1 MKLKNFSL
9 LFLLAFIFTWS
20 CQKDADVF
28 APVISGVEV
37 DTVLNIGDKLVLAP
51 DITNLVGIG
60 YTWSVNGN
68 EVASGQIDYTFTA
81 TEPGVFVVTFSAS
94 NKGGAGER
102 TYKIMVEK
110 PIAITLKNGLSV
122 ARSIVLDIEPSI
134 DGPERNDYEYEWAIG
149 DSIIGQTATLPFIS
163 VKPGDYTLT
172 LTAKAGKQ
180 STSASCDVK
189 VEDAEYSSY
198 STSLLE
204 YKPNYGNFS
213 TARWLTP
220 FKGNSTEFSYP
231 YNEYLTAVSQH
242 LKENYFH
249 ELHLGWWGGSAIFG
263 FDHTVVNALKSTG
276 DIQLQLFDY
285 IQNEHVFWVAY
296 DQNKNGKPDEDEWY
310 EIKTDYWGKGDVIDY
325 EQTLTIS
332 LVTFENGDSKVHQE
346 WVDNQDEKGETMI
359 GNGPWEQLLGN
370 IPGGHV
376 DNGNLSIYDG
386 WGDTFIFK
394 GRLVKTL
401 VPRRGAGSGQSYRIY
416 NINIAD
422 AVDKD
427 GNAVL
432 LPGADFL
439 RVQNI
444 SMTYRDDNLEQP
456 KQSYSATVRG
466 IKDNHL

>member
-198 STSLLE
+198 VNSLLE
-204 YKPNYGNFS
+204 YKPSYANLSTSSWLQPFTNSSKVFS
-213 TARWLTP
+213 SSYDKYIQELSEHIAE
-220 FKGNSTEFSYP
+220 NSFS
-231 YNEYLTAVSQH
+231 
-242 LKENYFH
+242 
-249 ELHLGWWGGSAIFG
+249 ELGLGWWGGSAVFG
-263 FDHTVVNALKSTG
+263 FDHTVANVIGTN
-276 DIQLQLFDY
+276 DIQLY
-285 IQNEHVFWVAY
+285 IYSYYPDETAFSVAY
-296 DQNKNGKPDEDEWY
+296 DKNKNGKPDDDEWY
-310 EIKTDYWGKGDVIDY
+310 EIKTTNYGQEAIKDY
-325 EQTLTIS
+325 ELTYNVEI
-332 LVTFENGDSKVHQE
+332 
-346 WVDNQDEKGETMI
+346 VD
-359 GNGPWEQLLGN
+359 L
-370 IPGGHV
+370 
-376 DNGNLSIYDG
+376 DNGNKRIIQKWFDNQEMEEEVVYDNIPAEFTPGALPGAYYENGVLGVYDG
-386 WGDTFIFK
+386 WQNPYTLK
-394 GRLVKTL
+394 GRLVNIRL
-401 VPRRGAGSGQSYRIY
+401 PQGMVGRITH
-416 NINIAD
+416 NINIGD
-422 AVDKD
+422 AVDSE
-427 GNAVL
+427 GNKVY
-432 LPGADFL
+432 LPGIDFIK
-439 RVQNI
+439 VQNI
-444 SMTYRDDNLEQP
+444 TMLYWKENIKP
-456 KQSYSATVRG
+456 MQSINKRVLA